1 MDNSMIDH
9 YQAVLH
15 DLEQRRVKCQR
26 ELMEIE
32 PAIAGIRKVL
42 SEAASLF
49 AGTPQQAD
57 RPRYA
62 GMSVRWAILNFLA
75 EDSRGPMETAEIAQA
90 LQAGG
95 ISSKGKNFN
104 SNVSAVLSTM
114 ARDRGEVA
122 SGPHGYALTDNGMRA
137 WQAIK
142 LTPQY
147 LNRGAESSAS
157 VQ

>member
-9 YQAVLH
+9 YQAVLR

-42 SEAASLF
+42 AESASLF
-49 AGTPQQAD
+49 AGTPQQMD

-62 GMSVRWAILNFLA
+62 GMSVRWAILNLLA

-114 ARDRGEVA
+114 GRDRGEVA
-122 SGPHGYALTDNGMRA
+122 SGPHGYTLTDNGTRA

-147 LNRGAESSAS
+147 LNRGAESSA
-157 VQ
+157 